1 MGDIDVSPVL
11 EEDVRRDV
19 GNDTSQVERLEEAPP
34 ARAVLPRGIIHSKFN
49 PFVLCS
55 VLSQRS
61 RQLAIR
67 YPGKPFSQ
75 VIKITMAEFRE
86 GKFQYVIPQ
95 FSPQQTR
102 QRK

>member
-1 MGDIDVSPVL
+1 MADTDVSLVV

-19 GNDTSQVERLEEAPP
+19 GNETSQVARLEEAPP
-34 ARAVLPRGIIHSKFN
+34 ARAVLPRGIVHSKFN
-49 PFVLCS
+49 PFVLCR

-61 RQLAIR
+61 RQLATR

-86 GKFQYVIPQ
+86 GKLQYVIPQ